1 MQFRVMGK
9 RIQCLRAVYNPE
21 KKMGEQKLIVS
32 VHADMET
39 LPENLGELSVLRPDE
54 LEQFKQWL
62 KQYRERLKQEKAKSL
77 IDASAQTVSELT
89 EAVKNHCELIDEQT
103 ALSLT
108 LAVEKLTGV
117 LEQRGYLQKE
127 NKADNNKSLFS
138 KFKAEILA
146 LKAQGKTIRQILAVL
161 QAKDPKRAD
170 YLTYNGLRSYIRRNC

>member
-62 KQYRERLKQEKAKSL
+62 KQYRERLKQEKAKNL
-77 IDASAQTVSELT
+77 IDASAQTISELT
-89 EAVKNHCELIDEQT
+89 EAVENHSELIDEQT

-108 LAVEKLTGV
+108 LAVKKLTGV
-117 LEQRGYLQKE
+117 LEQKGYLQQE
-127 NKADNNKSLFS
+127 NNNKSLFS
-138 KFKAEILA
+138 TFKAEILA
-146 LKAQGKTIRQILAVL
+146 LKAQGQTTRQILAVL
-161 QAKDPKRAD
+161 QAKDPKQAD
-170 YLTYNGLRSYIRRNC
+170 CLTYNGLRSYIRRNC